1 MKSDLRKKK
10 AQLVEELERM
20 RQKVSELEAY
30 KTSYLESEKELRES
44 EGKLNLMF
52 GSVTDGITVTD
63 LEGIITDVNKA
74 ILKLGGYESEN
85 EVIGTSAFESI
96 AFRDRER
103 ALADMME
110 LLKQGAVG
118 SGQYDL
124 LRMDGSEYPAEVSAG
139 LLKDADGN
147 PAGFISVI
155 RDITERK
162 QADELFQ
169 TISLRSPVGMY
180 VIQDGK
186 FVFANQQLLS
196 DLGISEK
203 RLLSVKPL
211 SRVRSEDREMVRQNA
226 VDMLKGKRTTPY
238 EYGVT
243 NRRGETKWF
252 IETVVP
258 IQYRGKRAVLG
269 NLLDITERKQ
279 AGEIF
284 RTISMSFPASIYIE
298 QDGNLIFANPRLFS
312 RIGYTAE
319 ELSSIEP
326 RRNIVHPED
335 REMVRQYRIDMLK
348 GKRTTPYE
356 YRAFSKT
363 GEMLWVAE
371 TVASIQYR
379 GKRAVLGNL
388 LDITERKQAEER
400 LRESRRRFRDL
411 VNLLPQGVYEMD
423 DEYNITFA
431 NRWAIET
438 SGFTEE
444 EVNAAPLNALD
455 TVIPEDRE
463 RMSSNIQRIMNGE
476 KLGGVE
482 YTQISKDGST
492 LPIVTY
498 SAPIRQDGRVVG
510 LRGVTID
517 ITEQKKVEE
526 EHRVILKTA
535 LDGFWL
541 NNLEG
546 EFLEVNDSYCEMIG
560 YTREELLGM
569 SIADIDAVESP
580 EMVAQRTNKI
590 VEQGSDQFETRHRRK
605 DGDIIDVEVSVNYL
619 NIGEGRMFVFIRDIT
634 ERKQAEEIF
643 RTISMSSPASIYI
656 IQDGKFV
663 FANHRFLEHVGL
675 TEEELLNT
683 DQYNLI
689 HPEDREMVRRSAIE
703 ILKGIR
709 TTPFEFRAF
718 NKAGEMMWV
727 AETVASIQY
736 QGRRA
741 VLASALNITERRH
754 AEEALQESEE
764 RYRELAESITDVFF
778 AFDRDLKYTYWNKAS
793 EELTG
798 IPAQDALGKHL
809 YDIFPRSAQTEQAER
824 MYYKALRTKQP
835 QRFVNEYRLGNRDLI
850 FEISAYPAGDGL
862 SVVVKDITEKK
873 QAEEALRESEEK
885 YRILV
890 ENSQDSIIIVDF
902 EGTIQLANEAS
913 VRLSDYSLDEGIG
926 MNIMEILTP
935 AYREEA
941 LKKLEQAKNG
951 EPVPYFEAAIQRKDG
966 TIVAIEACGQAVFK
980 DGEAV
985 GAQVIA
991 RDITERKRIDEER
1004 QRIERLES
1012 LGTLAGGIAH
1022 DFNNILTGI
1031 MGNIGLALR
1040 HMEPEGK
1047 ATERL
1052 LEAEKASLRAR
1063 DLTQRLLTFSKGSTP
1078 VKKNVAIGQLI
1089 EEAASFALRGSNV
1102 RFELALSPDIWPVYI
1117 DDGQISGVISNLV
1130 INADEAMPE
1139 GGTIKIGARNRVIG
1153 LLKFLPL
1160 PRGNYVEIT
1169 IEDHGVGIPKE
1180 YLGRIFEPYFTTK
1193 QKGSGLGLATAYS
1206 IVKNHDGYISVESKL
1221 GVGTTFHVFL
1231 PASKETA
1238 PVAEVTND
1246 ALSAPASGRILVM
1259 DDEEPIQQ
1267 LLHRALTEVGY
1278 DVSTTGD
1285 GEEAVEQYTRAREA
1299 GVPFDAV
1306 ILDLTVPG
1314 KMGGQEAIKKL
1325 IEIDPEVRAIASSG
1339 YSTDPVISDFRNYG
1353 FRGVVVKPYKLSELR
1368 EVLLEIVDGEREV

>member
-1 MKSDLRKKK
+1 MKSDLRKKE

-20 RQKVSELEAY
+20 RRKVSELETY

-44 EGKLNLMF
+44 EGKLRLMF
-52 GSVTDGITVTD
+52 ESVTDGITVTD
-63 LEGIITDVNKA
+63 LNGIITDVNKA
-74 ILKLGGYESEN
+74 ILKLGGFDSESDI
-85 EVIGTSAFESI
+85 VGKSAFESI
-96 AFRDRER
+96 AFYDRER
-103 ALADMME
+103 ALADMMG
-110 LLKQGAVG
+110 LLKQDNVG
-118 SGQYDL
+118 SGQYNL
-124 LRMDGSEYPAEVSAG
+124 LRADGSEYPAEVSAG

-147 PAGFISVI
+147 PTGFISVI
-155 RDITERK
+155 RDITERT
-162 QADELFQ
+162 QAEEIFQ

-203 RLLSVKPL
+203 RLLSIKPL

-226 VDMLKGKRTTPY
+226 VEMLKGRRTTPY
-238 EYGVT
+238 EYGVI

-258 IQYRGKRAVLG
+258 IQYRGRRAILG

-279 AGEIF
+279 AEEIF
-284 RTISMSFPASIYIE
+284 RTISMSSPASIYIE
-298 QDGNLIFANPRLFS
+298 QDGKLIFANPRLLN
-312 RIGYTAE
+312 RIGYTEE

-326 RRNIVHPED
+326 GSDIVHPDD
-335 REMVRQYRIDMLK
+335 REMVRQCRIDMLK
-348 GKRTTPYE
+348 GKRTTPHE
-356 YRAFSKT
+356 YRVFSGT

-379 GKRAVLGNL
+379 GRRAVLGSI

-423 DEYNITFA
+423 AKYNITFA
-431 NRWAIET
+431 NRWAIEA
-438 SGFTEE
+438 SGYTEE
-444 EVNAAPLNALD
+444 EVNDSPLNALN

-463 RMSSNIQRIMNGE
+463 RMRSNIRRIMNGE

-498 SAPIRQDGRVVG
+498 SAPIRRDGRVVG

-526 EHRVILKTA
+526 ELRVILKTA

-569 SIADIDAVESP
+569 SIADIEAIEDSEIITQHIKKLAE
-580 EMVAQRTNKI
+580 N
-590 VEQGSDQFETRHRRK
+590 GSDRFETRHRRK
-605 DGDIIDVEVSVNYL
+605 DGTIIDVEVSVNYL
-619 NIGEGRMFVFIRDIT
+619 DTGKGRMFVFIRDIT

-663 FANHRFLEHVGL
+663 FANHRLLNRVGL
-675 TEEELLNT
+675 TEDELLNT
-683 DQYNLI
+683 DQYQLI
-689 HPEDREMVRRSAIE
+689 HPDDREMVRCSAIE
-703 ILKGIR
+703 MLKGIR

-718 NKAGEMMWV
+718 SKTGEMMWV

-741 VLASALNITERRH
+741 VLGSSLNITER
-754 AEEALQESEE
+754 
-764 RYRELAESITDVFF
+764 
-778 AFDRDLKYTYWNKAS
+778 
-793 EELTG
+793 
-798 IPAQDALGKHL
+798 KH
-809 YDIFPRSAQTEQAER
+809 
-824 MYYKALRTKQP
+824 
-835 QRFVNEYRLGNRDLI
+835 
-850 FEISAYPAGDGL
+850 
-862 SVVVKDITEKK
+862 
-873 QAEEALRESEEK
+873 AEEALRESEGK

-890 ENSQDSIIIVDF
+890 ENSQDSITIMDF

-913 VRLSDYSLDEGIG
+913 ERLSGYSTGEGIG
-926 MNIMEILTP
+926 MNIAEIVAP
-935 AYREEA
+935 AYREEV
-941 LKKLEQAKNG
+941 LKKLEEARSGK
-951 EPVPYFEAAIQRKDG
+951 PVPYFETAIQRKDG
-966 TIVAIEACGQAVFK
+966 TVIMVEACGQPVFK
-980 DGEAV
+980 DGEVV
-985 GAQVIA
+985 GIQAIT
-991 RDITERKRIDEER
+991 RDITERKRAEEER

-1040 HMEPEGK
+1040 HVEPEGK

-1063 DLTQRLLTFSKGSTP
+1063 NLTQQLLTFSKGSP
-1078 VKKNVAIGQLI
+1078 PIKKNVAIGQLI

-1102 RFELALSPDIWPVYI
+1102 RFELALSDDIWSVYV
-1117 DDGQISGVISNLV
+1117 DEGQISGVISNLV
-1130 INADEAMPE
+1130 INADEAMPK
-1139 GGTIKIGARNRVIG
+1139 GGTIKIGARNRTIG

-1160 PRGNYVEIT
+1160 PRGNYVEVT

-1206 IVKNHDGYISVESKL
+1206 IIKNHDGYISVESKL
-1221 GVGTTFHVFL
+1221 GVGSTFHVFL
-1231 PASKETA
+1231 PASRETA
-1238 PVAEVTND
+1238 PVAKATDGE
-1246 ALSAPASGRILVM
+1246 LSTPASGRILVM

-1278 DVSTTGD
+1278 DVSLTGD
-1285 GEEAVEQYTRAREA
+1285 GEESVEQYARAREA
-1299 GVPFDAV
+1299 GDPFDAV

-1314 KMGGQEAIKKL
+1314 KMGGREAIKKL
-1325 IEIDPEVRAIASSG
+1325 IEIDPGVRAIASSG
-1339 YSTDPVISDFRNYG
+1339 YSTDPVISDFRSHG
-1353 FRGVVVKPYKLSELR
+1353 FRGVIVKPYRISELR
-1368 EVLLEIVDGEREV
+1368 EVLREVVDGEKEV